1 MDALLL
7 DFPESFESD
16 RLTIRVPR
24 PGDGAEI
31 NAAVGETFDDLK
43 VWMPWAQ
50 QMPTLEESEAF
61 VRRAQCQFLAREN
74 LTLLLFLKGT
84 GTIVG
89 SSGLHGIDWDIP
101 KFEIGYWCRK
111 RFQGQGYITESTEAI
126 AQFAFDTLG
135 AKRVEI
141 RCDSKNVRSRRIPDR
156 LGFRLEGTLRNDSLS
171 PSGELRDTLVFAK
184 IKRNVQRT
192 WKKRGSYQPA

>member
-7 DFPESFESD
+7 DFPESFESN
-16 RLTIRVPR
+16 RLTIRAPR
-24 PGDGAEI
+24 AGDGAEV
-31 NAAVGETFDDLK
+31 NAAVRETFDDLK

-50 QMPTLEESEAF
+50 QVPALEESESF
-61 VRRAQCQFLAREN
+61 VRRSQCDFLARKD
-74 LTLLLFLKGT
+74 LMLFLFLKGT
-84 GTIVG
+84 DTLVG
-89 SSGLHGIDWDIP
+89 GSGLHRINWDIP

-111 RFQGQGYITESTEAI
+111 RFQGQGYIRESTEAI
-126 AQFAFDTLG
+126 TKFAFETLG

-156 LGFRLEGTLRNDSLS
+156 LEFKLEGTFRNDSLS

-184 IKRNVQRT
+184 IEENVQE
-192 WKKRGSYQPA
+192 A

>member
-16 RLTIRVPR
+16 RLTIRAPR
-24 PGDGAEI
+24 AGDGTEI
-31 NAAVGETFDDLK
+31 HAAVEETFDDLQP
-43 VWMPWAQ
+43 WMPWAQ
-50 QMPTLEESEAF
+50 QMPTLEESETH
-61 VRRAQCQFLAREN
+61 VRRAQCDFLARED

-84 GTIVG
+84 NTIVG
-89 SSGLHGIDWDIP
+89 GSGLHRIDWAIP

-126 AQFAFDTLG
+126 TKFAFEILG

-141 RCDSKNVRSRRIPDR
+141 RCDSKNVKSRRIPDR
-156 LGFRLEGTLRNDSLS
+156 LGFRLEGTLRNNSLS
-171 PSGELRDTLVFAK
+171 TSGELRDTLIFSK
-184 IKRNVQRT
+184 IKY
-192 WKKRGSYQPA
+192 G

>member
-16 RLTIRVPR
+16 RLTIRAPR
-24 PGDGAEI
+24 PGDGTEI
-31 NAAVGETFDDLK
+31 NAAIRETFDDLK
-43 VWMPWAQ
+43 GWMPWARQ
-50 QMPTLEESEAF
+50 IPTLEESESF
-61 VRRAQCQFLAREN
+61 VRRAQCEFLARED
-74 LTLLLFLKGT
+74 LTLFLLLKGT
-84 GTIVG
+84 NTIVG
-89 SSGLHGIDWDIP
+89 ASGLHRINWDIP

-126 AQFAFDTLG
+126 TKFAFETLG

-141 RCDSKNVRSRRIPDR
+141 RCDVKNVRSQHIPNR
-156 LGFRLEGTLRNDSLS
+156 LGFKLEGTLRNDALS

-184 IKRNVQRT
+184 IEDSV
-192 WKKRGSYQPA
+192 

>member
-1 MDALLL
+1 MNGGYLMDALLL
-7 DFPESFESD
+7 DFPELFESD

-111 RFQGQGYITESTEAI
+111 HFQGQGYITESTEAI
-126 AQFAFDTLG
+126 TNFAFETLG

-156 LGFRLEGTLRNDSLS
+156 LGFKLEGTLRNDSLS
-171 PSGELRDTLVFAK
+171 PSGDLRDTLVFAK
-184 IKRNVQRT
+184 IKRNV
-192 WKKRGSYQPA
+192 

>member
-16 RLTIRVPR
+16 RLIIRAPR

-31 NAAVGETFDDLK
+31 NAAVRETFDDLK

-50 QMPTLEESEAF
+50 QMPALEESETF
-61 VRRAQCQFLAREN
+61 VRRAQCQFLAREE
-74 LTLLLFLKGT
+74 LTLFLFLKGT
-84 GTIVG
+84 NTMVG
-89 SSGLHGIDWDIP
+89 SSGLHRLDWDIP

-126 AQFAFDTLG
+126 AQFAFETLG

-141 RCDSKNVRSRRIPDR
+141 RCDSKNVRSQRIPDR
-156 LGFRLEGTLRNDSLS
+156 LGFKLEGTLRNDSLS

-184 IKRNVQRT
+184 IKENVQE
-192 WKKRGSYQPA
+192 A

>member
-1 MDALLL
+1 MEALLL

-16 RLTIRVPR
+16 RLTIRAPR
-24 PGDGAEI
+24 PTDGAEI
-31 NAAVGETFDDLK
+31 NAAVHETFDDLK
-43 VWMPWAQ
+43 LWMPWAQ
-50 QMPTLEESEAF
+50 QMPTLEESESY
-61 VRRAQCQFLAREN
+61 VRRAQCQFLAREE
-74 LTLLLFLKGT
+74 LTLFLFLKGT
-84 GTIVG
+84 NTMVG
-89 SSGLHGIDWDIP
+89 SSGLHQINWDIP

-135 AKRVEI
+135 AKRVGI

-171 PSGELRDTLVFAK
+171 LSGELRDTLVFAK
-184 IKRNVQRT
+184 IKGNT
-192 WKKRGSYQPA
+192 

>member
-16 RLTIRVPR
+16 RLTIRSPR
-24 PGDGAEI
+24 VGDGIEI
-31 NAAVGETFDDLK
+31 NAAVRETFDDLK
-43 VWMPWAQ
+43 PWMPWAQ
-50 QMPTLEESEAF
+50 QMPTLEESESF
-61 VRRAQCQFLAREN
+61 VRRAQCDFLAREE
-74 LTLLLFLKGT
+74 LTLFLFLKGT
-84 GTIVG
+84 NTMVG
-89 SSGLHGIDWDIP
+89 SSGLHRIDWDIP

-156 LGFRLEGTLRNDSLS
+156 LGFKLEGTLRNDSLS
-171 PSGELRDTLVFAK
+171 PSGDLRDTLVFAK
-184 IKRNVQRT
+184 IKRNV
-192 WKKRGSYQPA
+192 

>member
-16 RLTIRVPR
+16 RLTIRAPCT
-24 PGDGAEI
+24 GDGTEI
-31 NAAVGETFDDLK
+31 NAAVRETFDDLK

-50 QMPTLEESEAF
+50 EVPTLEESEAF
-61 VRRAQCQFLAREN
+61 VRRAQCQFLARED
-74 LTLLLFLKGT
+74 LVLFLFLKGT
-84 GTIVG
+84 NTLVG

-111 RFQGQGYITESTEAI
+111 RFQAQGYITESTEAI

-184 IKRNVQRT
+184 IKGNT
-192 WKKRGSYQPA
+192 

>member
-1 MDALLL
+1 MNGGYLMDALLL

-16 RLTIRVPR
+16 RLTIRAPR
-24 PGDGAEI
+24 PGDGVEI
-31 NAAVGETFDDLK
+31 NAAVRETFDDLK

-50 QMPTLEESEAF
+50 QMPTLEESESY
-61 VRRAQCQFLAREN
+61 VRRAQCQFLAREE
-74 LTLLLFLKGT
+74 LTLFLFLKGT
-84 GTIVG
+84 NTMVG
-89 SSGLHGIDWDIP
+89 SSGLHRIDWDIP

-126 AQFAFDTLG
+126 TAFAFETLG

-141 RCDSKNVRSRRIPDR
+141 RCDSKNVRSQRIPDR
-156 LGFRLEGTLRNDSLS
+156 LGFKLEGTFRNDSLS

-184 IKRNVQRT
+184 IKENV
-192 WKKRGSYQPA
+192 

>member
-16 RLTIRVPR
+16 RLTIRAPR

-31 NAAVGETFDDLK
+31 NAAVRETFDDLK

-50 QMPTLEESEAF
+50 QMPTLEESESY
-61 VRRAQCQFLAREN
+61 VRRAQCQFLAREE
-74 LTLLLFLKGT
+74 LTLFLFLKGT
-84 GTIVG
+84 NTMVG
-89 SSGLHGIDWDIP
+89 SSGLHRIDWDIP

-126 AQFAFDTLG
+126 TQFAFETFG

-156 LGFRLEGTLRNDSLS
+156 LGFKLEGTLRNDSLS

-184 IKRNVQRT
+184 IKEN
-192 WKKRGSYQPA
+192 A

>member
-16 RLTIRVPR
+16 RLTIRAPC
-24 PGDGAEI
+24 PGDGVEI
-31 NAAVGETFDDLK
+31 NAAVRETFDDLK

-50 QMPTLEESEAF
+50 QMPTLEESESY
-61 VRRAQCQFLAREN
+61 VRRAQCQFLVREE
-74 LTLLLFLKGT
+74 LTLFLFLKGT
-84 GTIVG
+84 NTMVG
-89 SSGLHGIDWDIP
+89 SSGLHRIDWDIP

-126 AQFAFDTLG
+126 TQFAFETLG

-141 RCDSKNVRSRRIPDR
+141 RCDSKNVRSQRIPDR
-156 LGFRLEGTLRNDSLS
+156 LGFKLEGTFRNDSLS

-184 IKRNVQRT
+184 IKENV
-192 WKKRGSYQPA
+192 

>member
-16 RLTIRVPR
+16 RLTIRAPR
-24 PGDGAEI
+24 PGDGVEI
-31 NAAVGETFDDLK
+31 NAAVRETFDDLK

-50 QMPTLEESEAF
+50 QMPTLEESESY
-61 VRRAQCQFLAREN
+61 VRRAQCQFLAREE
-74 LTLLLFLKGT
+74 LTLFLFLKGT
-84 GTIVG
+84 NTMVG
-89 SSGLHGIDWDIP
+89 SSGLHRIDWDIP

-126 AQFAFDTLG
+126 TAFAFETLG

-141 RCDSKNVRSRRIPDR
+141 RCDSKNVRSQRIPDR
-156 LGFRLEGTLRNDSLS
+156 LGFKLEGVLRNDSLS

-184 IKRNVQRT
+184 VKENVQE
-192 WKKRGSYQPA
+192 A

>member
-16 RLTIRVPR
+16 RLTIRAPR

-31 NAAVGETFDDLK
+31 NAAVRETFDDLK

-61 VRRAQCQFLAREN
+61 VRRAQCQFLAREE
-74 LTLLLFLKGT
+74 LTLFLFLKGT
-84 GTIVG
+84 NTMVG
-89 SSGLHGIDWDIP
+89 SSGLHRIDWNIP

-126 AQFAFDTLG
+126 TQFAFETLG

-156 LGFRLEGTLRNDSLS
+156 LGFKLEGALRNDSLS

-184 IKRNVQRT
+184 IKENAQE
-192 WKKRGSYQPA
+192 A

>member
-16 RLTIRVPR
+16 RLTIRAPR

-31 NAAVGETFDDLK
+31 NSAVRETFDDLK
-43 VWMPWAQ
+43 PWMPWAQ
-50 QMPTLEESEAF
+50 QMPTLEESESF
-61 VRRAQCQFLAREN
+61 VRRSQCDFLARKD
-74 LTLLLFLKGT
+74 LMLFLFLKGT
-84 GTIVG
+84 DTLVG
-89 SSGLHGIDWDIP
+89 GSGLHRINWDIP

-111 RFQGQGYITESTEAI
+111 CFQGQGYITESTEAI
-126 AQFAFDTLG
+126 TKFAFETLG

-156 LGFRLEGTLRNDSLS
+156 LEFKLEGTFRNDSLS

-184 IKRNVQRT
+184 IEENVQE
-192 WKKRGSYQPA
+192 A

>member
-7 DFPESFESD
+7 DFPELFESD

-50 QMPTLEESEAF
+50 QMPTLEESESY
-61 VRRAQCQFLAREN
+61 VRRAQCQFLAREE
-74 LTLLLFLKGT
+74 LTLFLFLKGT
-84 GTIVG
+84 NTMVG
-89 SSGLHGIDWDIP
+89 SSGLHRINWNIP

-111 RFQGQGYITESTEAI
+111 RFQGQGYITESTETI
-126 AQFAFDTLG
+126 TKFAFETLG

-141 RCDSKNVRSRRIPDR
+141 RCDLKNVRSRRIPDR
-156 LGFRLEGTLRNDSLS
+156 LGFKLEGTFRNDSLS
-171 PSGELRDTLVFAK
+171 PSGELRDTLVFAR
-184 IKRNVQRT
+184 IKENV
-192 WKKRGSYQPA
+192 